1 MKKYEHV
8 YLDVSIIRCPYC
20 KKLYADSSWYIID
33 MESDITC
40 NICGKEFNTRR
51 NIVSRILIK
60 FDVLDGSIRDVNIE
74 KELEI

>member
-1 MKKYEHV
+1 MKKYEKV

-40 NICGKEFNTRR
+40 NICGREFNTKK
-51 NIVSRILIK
+51 NIVARLLIRFNMIDDTIK
-60 FDVLDGSIRDVNIE
+60 SVDIE